1 MYLFYST
8 ITKMSFTQRVAITAS
23 VGLSTIMLTPISS
36 ATGLNFWESSTSNS
50 ALASANG
57 ASAVDA
63 SILATAPSSMT
74 QLKSTTV
81 TASVTRYQVDTDYD
95 ILGTKSSYSKANPIP
110 AGFLVIPLESNWYVG
125 LAAYSRTAADISIS
139 EFKLPPPLNL
149 RILDQARVRPIV
161 VSFAPSVA
169 YKMGDVSLGVTL
181 EYQYADYLLERN
193 DCNFWGKCSL
203 ETTEGNTNGWS
214 GALSATWQANSW
226 LTLAA
231 THRLASDFGDSNI
244 QFDLPSITSVYGTIA
259 ITDNWSWHNTFSLS
273 RWDGQGVTY
282 ADYSDPIQLL
292 KGSRHSKRY
301 ATSMEYRI
309 GDLALRGGVSIDE
322 AIDSFGGEDVRY
334 RLGAAY
340 SFSDNLTLDLSGF
353 SEHYARKNVKVTND
367 LQVDVLNQGYG
378 ISLGMTYRY

>member
-1 MYLFYST
+1 
-8 ITKMSFTQRVAITAS
+8 MSFKQRVSMTA
-23 VGLSTIMLTPISS
+23 GLSALMLNPIAN

-57 ASAVDA
+57 AEAIDA

-74 QLKSTTV
+74 QLTSTTV

-95 ILGTKSSYSKANPIP
+95 ILGTKAAYSKANPIP
-110 AGFLVIPLESNWYVG
+110 AGFLVMPLESNWYVG
-125 LAAYSRTAADISIS
+125 LAAYSRTAADISVPDIKFLGIPFHR
-139 EFKLPPPLNL
+139 E
-149 RILDQARVRPIV
+149 ARTRPIV

-169 YKMGDVSLGVTL
+169 YKMGNFSIGATL
-181 EYQYADYLLERN
+181 EYQYADYLLEAKKCEWFT
-193 DCNFWGKCSL
+193 CNVD
-203 ETTEGNTNGWS
+203 TTTGNTNGWS

-259 ITDNWSWHNTFSLS
+259 LTDNWSWHNTFSLS
-273 RWDGQGVTY
+273 RWNGQGVTY
-282 ADYSDPIQLL
+282 SNYDDLFGLL

-309 GDLALRGGVSIDE
+309 GDFSLRGGASIDE

-340 SFSDNLTLDLSGF
+340 NVSDNLTLDLTGF
-353 SEHYARKNVKVTND
+353 AENYARKYIAIDPLDTK
-367 LQVDVLNQGYG
+367 VDVQNKGYG
-378 ISLGMTYRY
+378 VSLGLTYRY